1 MLEQMRGTPW
11 ASYPQP
17 EWNTPG
23 SLIEAL
29 SAVQGASDAESSHAA
44 YDRFLYAVGNYHA
57 GTYYPVLL
65 ATLPFLE
72 ALLQTGGD
80 WPQRTVLCVL
90 DDLIASFQPE
100 PGYACLALTN
110 GREQD
115 VANAFSGAM
124 HCMQA
129 TLEDIRTGG
138 GANASL
144 AHGVLDLLVP

>member
-1 MLEQMRGTPW
+1 MLAQMHGTPW

-17 EWNTPG
+17 EWNTPV
-23 SLIEAL
+23 SMIEAL
-29 SAVQGASDAESSHAA
+29 VAVQGASDADSSKAA
-44 YDRFLYAVGNYHA
+44 YERFLYAVGNNHA

-65 ATLPFLE
+65 PALPFLE

-80 WPQRTVLCVL
+80 WSQRTALCVL

-100 PGYACLALTN
+100 PGHACLVLAN

-115 VANAFSGAM
+115 VADAFLGAI

-129 TLEDIRTGG
+129 TLEEIG
-138 GANASL
+138 GADGVNATL
-144 AHGVLDLLVP
+144 ARGVLDLLQG